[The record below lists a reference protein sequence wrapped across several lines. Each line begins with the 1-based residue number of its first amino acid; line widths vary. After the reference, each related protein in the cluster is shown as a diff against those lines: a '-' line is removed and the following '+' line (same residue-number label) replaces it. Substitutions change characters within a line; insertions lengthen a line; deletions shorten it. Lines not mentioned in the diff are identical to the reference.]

1 MVNRLRV
8 TRVKTMGIVKSAAIG
23 PFEMVFM
30 AKDAVV
36 IGRVC
41 YVVTQQDEKLDD
53 NEY

>member
-1 MVNRLRV
+1 
-8 TRVKTMGIVKSAAIG
+8 MGIVKSAAIG

-36 IGRVC
+36 IGRVR
-41 YVVTQQDEKLDD
+41 YIVTQQDEKLDD